1 MLRFYFSFDLV
12 FLFSVAFKNAFAQ
25 SDRKAPGIVA
35 TTLSKGEV
43 ELIFNNSLSLD
54 ARLFNAE
61 VKPYHLTET
70 TYSAY
75 TGLVQATYG
84 LDRAK
89 NFNVGLDLGYNLI
102 FSKDSTF
109 FSTALAGPRIRWR
122 PFGDFDRTFDITL
135 QNYVRFQIH
144 HSTSSSATDLPLYWG
159 NDLIVTKYLRS
170 DALRAHYIL
179 IGQFSFYLNPKSSND
194 QIDRKSPIST
204 PITLIAGIFPQR
216 NLLFFLGVNAQPEFG
231 TVPWADTD
239 DYFRRKTGI
248 NALGGFQIS
257 FNNNLFFFGTY
268 SKAVLKEGEVY
279 DQTGSLGIR
288 WTLGDY
294 GLF

>member
-1 MLRFYFSFDLV
+1 MLRLYHSLGIV
-12 FLFSVAFKNAFAQ
+12 FLFATAFSSAFAQ

-35 TTLSKGEV
+35 TTLAKGEV
-43 ELIFNNSLSLD
+43 ELILNNSLSLD
-54 ARLFNAE
+54 AHLFNSE

-70 TYSAY
+70 TYSTY
-75 TGLVQATYG
+75 SGLVQATYG

-89 NFNVGLDLGYNLI
+89 NINVGLDLSYNLV

-109 FSTALAGPRIRWR
+109 FSSALAGPRIRWR

-135 QNYVRFQIH
+135 QNYVRFQFY
-144 HSTSSSATDLPLYWG
+144 HSDTNSASGLPMYLG

-179 IGQFSFYLNPKSSND
+179 IGQFSFLLNPKSQNA
-194 QIDRKSPIST
+194 QLDRKAPISM
-204 PITLIAGIFPQR
+204 PLTLIAGIFPQR
-216 NLLFFLGVNAQPEFG
+216 NLLFFLGINAQPEFG

-239 DYFRRKTGI
+239 DYFRRKTAI
-248 NALGGFQIS
+248 NVLGGFQFS
-257 FNNNLFFFGTY
+257 FNNNLFLFGTY
-268 SKAVLKEGEVY
+268 SKAIVKEGEVY
-279 DQTGSLGIR
+279 GQTGSLGLR